1 MKNGQL
7 MASLLWEM
15 VIVYG
20 EMRGEEKE
28 EGKDGGN

>member
-15 VIVYG
+15 VIVC
-20 EMRGEEKE
+20 EMRGKEKE